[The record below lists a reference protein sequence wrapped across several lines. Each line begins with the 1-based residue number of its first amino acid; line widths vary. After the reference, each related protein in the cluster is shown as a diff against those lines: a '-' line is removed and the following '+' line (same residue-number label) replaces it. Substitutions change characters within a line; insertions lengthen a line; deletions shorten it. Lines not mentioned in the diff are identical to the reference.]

1 MQITLKNIFQLSI
14 VAGALALAGCGGDVN
29 IKPTVNDNSTTTSTT
44 TTTNATTDDTPTVV
58 ENPCASRGD
67 LQGAFNGTDC
77 EYSTSFASKNVEVEN
92 DIEFA
97 KLANDGV
104 HVLNGALLV
113 GKDCDTTTAC
123 TIETDGPTLTVQPGA
138 TLAFTSGEAII
149 RIARGAKI
157 NAVGTF
163 AEPITFTSANAIERH
178 DAVGNGAQF
187 ADWGG
192 IIINGMG
199 ITNQCTNAE
208 RAAST
213 CNVETEGVTSY
224 FGGNNNADDSGTI
237 QYAKIWYAG
246 SGPKTGGEGDDLN
259 SLTLNGVGSG
269 SSFDYLH
276 IHQGY
281 DDGIEFFGGAST
293 IRHIVV
299 TDTQDDAIDIDG
311 GWQGKGQF
319 IFVKHG
325 SVETKTE
332 VVIPADGNDPERIIP
347 AGSEIYMGNNGFET
361 DGEKNGGDDYN
372 EAPASNPTIANVTV
386 ITTDEK
392 SVRDQSSSQA
402 IKFDDAIMSNYYNTL
417 FVKAD
422 GTNGTACIE
431 HSSDGEKNADSI
443 TFTSSVM
450 ACDNEFKG
458 EATFISGKEPTAL
471 TGTAKAD
478 WFDNAGA
485 SQRVAATTTV
495 LSNAFATDVD
505 SADITVT
512 ATDVTTLD
520 SFFMS
525 ASYVGAVSDAD
536 TASNWYQWVE
546 AAVDAAEQD

>member
-1 MQITLKNIFQLSI
+1 MQMKTLFKVS
-14 VAGALALAGCGGDVN
+14 ALTSALMLVGCGGDIN
-29 IKPTVNDNSTTTSTT
+29 IEPTVNDNSVTTT
-44 TTTNATTDDTPTVV
+44 TTTNNTDNPTTPAPV

-77 EYSTSFASKNVEVEN
+77 EYSTSFASKNVEIEN

-97 KLANDGV
+97 KLANNGV

-123 TIETDGPTLTVQPGA
+123 TIEANGPTLTVEAGA

-157 NAVGTF
+157 DAIGTF
-163 AEPITFTSANAIERH
+163 EDPIIFTSANAIERH

-199 ITNQCTNAE
+199 LTNQCTNAQ
-208 RAAST
+208 RAATT

-224 FGGNNNADDSGTI
+224 FGGNNNADDSGSI

-259 SLTLNGVGSG
+259 SLTLNAVGSG
-269 SSFDYLH
+269 SSFDFLH

-293 IRHIVV
+293 ISHIAV

-325 SVETKTE
+325 SVETKSDVT
-332 VVIPADGNDPERIIP
+332 IPADDDNPERTVP
-347 AGSEIYMGNNGFET
+347 AGSLIYMGNNGFET
-361 DGEKNGGDDYN
+361 DGEKNGGPDYD

-402 IKFDDAIMSNYYNTL
+402 IKFDDAIKSMYYNTL
-417 FVKAD
+417 LVKAD

-431 HSSDGEKNADSI
+431 HKSDGEKNADEIS
-443 TFTSSVM
+443 FTSSVM
-450 ACDNEFKG
+450 ACVNEFKG
-458 EATFISGKEPTAL
+458 EATFISGSEPASL
-471 TGTAKAD
+471 TGTNKSD
-478 WFDNAGA
+478 WFDNAGS
-485 SQRVAATTTV
+485 SQRVAATATV
-495 LSNAFATDVD
+495 LANEFATDVD
-505 SADITVT
+505 STDITVT

-520 SFFMS
+520 SFFQS
-525 ASYVGAVSDAD
+525 ATYIGAVSDAD
-536 TASNWYQWVE
+536 TSSNWYKWVE
-546 AAVDAAEQD
+546 AAVADAAED

>member
-1 MQITLKNIFQLSI
+1 MQIKTLFKVSTI
-14 VAGALALAGCGGDVN
+14 AGALILAGCGGDIN
-29 IKPTVNDNSTTTSTT
+29 IKPTVNDNSTTTTT
-44 TTTNATTDDTPTVV
+44 TTTTGAATNPVAAV
-58 ENPCASRGD
+58 NPCASRGD
-67 LQGAFNGTDC
+67 LQGAYNGTDC
-77 EYSTSFASKNVEVEN
+77 EYSASFASKNVEIET

-97 KLANDGV
+97 KLSNDGV
-104 HVLNGALLV
+104 HVLNGALLI
-113 GKDCDTTTAC
+113 GKDCDTTTSC
-123 TIETDGPTLTVQPGA
+123 TIEANGPTLTVEAGS

-157 NAVGTF
+157 DAMGTF
-163 AEPITFTSANAIERH
+163 DDPIVFTSANAIARH
-178 DAVGNGAQF
+178 DAVGDGAQF

-192 IIINGMG
+192 IIINGNG
-199 ITNQCTNAE
+199 LTNQCTNAQ
-208 RAAST
+208 RAATT

-224 FGGNNNADDSGTI
+224 FGGNNNADDSGSI

-259 SLTLNGVGSG
+259 SLTLNAVGSG
-269 SSFDYLH
+269 SSFDFLH

-293 IRHIVV
+293 ISHIAV

-325 SVETKTE
+325 SVETKKE
-332 VVIPADGNDPERIIP
+332 VVIPADGSDPERVIP
-347 AGSEIYMGNNGFET
+347 AGSEIFMGNNGFET
-361 DGEKNGGDDYN
+361 DGEKNGGADYD
-372 EAPASNPTIANVTV
+372 EAPTSNPTIANVTV

-402 IKFDDAIMSNYYNTL
+402 IKFDDAIKSNYYNTL
-417 FVKAD
+417 FVKTD
-422 GTNGTACIE
+422 GASGTACIE

-443 TFTSSVM
+443 VFTSSVM

-458 EATFISGKEPTAL
+458 EATFISGKEPAAL
-471 TGTAKAD
+471 TGTSKED
-478 WFDNAGA
+478 WFDNAGS
-485 SQRVAATTTV
+485 SQRVAASSTV
-495 LSNAFATDVD
+495 LANAFATDID

-520 SFFMS
+520 SFFQS
-525 ASYVGAVSDAD
+525 ATYVGAVSDAD
-536 TASNWYQWVE
+536 TSSNWYKWVE
-546 AAVDAAEQD
+546 AAVAAADQD

>member
-1 MQITLKNIFQLSI
+1 MQMKTLFQVSAI
-14 VAGALALAGCGGDVN
+14 ASALMLVGCGGDIN
-29 IKPTVNDNSTTTSTT
+29 IQPTVNDNSVTT
-44 TTTNATTDDTPTVV
+44 TTTNNSGGGETPTTPVPA

-67 LQGAFNGTDC
+67 LQGAFNGKDC
-77 EYSTSFASKNVEVEN
+77 EYSTSFASKNIEIEN

-97 KLANDGV
+97 KLADDGV

-113 GKDCDTTTAC
+113 GKDCNTTTSC
-123 TIETDGPTLTVQPGA
+123 SIETNGPTLKVEAGA

-157 NAVGTF
+157 DAIGTF
-163 AEPITFTSANAIERH
+163 EDPIVFTSANAIARH
-178 DAVGNGAQF
+178 DAVGDGAQF

-192 IIINGMG
+192 IIINGFG
-199 ITNQCTNAE
+199 LTNQCTNAQ

-213 CNVETEGVTSY
+213 CNVETEGITSY
-224 FGGNNNADDSGTI
+224 FGGNDNADDSGSI
-237 QYAKIWYAG
+237 KYAKIWYAG
-246 SGPKTGGEGDDLN
+246 SGPKVGGPGDDLN
-259 SLTLNGVGSG
+259 SLTLNAVGSG
-269 SSFDYLH
+269 SSFDFLH

-293 IRHIVV
+293 ISHIAV

-325 SVETKTE
+325 SVETKKE
-332 VVIPADGNDPERIIP
+332 VVIPADGDDPERIVP
-347 AGSEIYMGNNGFET
+347 AGSKIFMGNNGFET
-361 DGEKNGGDDYN
+361 DGEKNGGADYD

-402 IKFDDAIMSNYYNTL
+402 IKFDDAIKSMYYNAL

-422 GTNGTACIE
+422 GANGTACIE
-431 HSSDGEKNADSI
+431 HSSDGEKNADAI
-443 TFTSSVM
+443 KFTSSVM
-450 ACDNEFKG
+450 TCANEFKG
-458 EATFISGKEPTAL
+458 EATFMSGKEPAAL

-478 WFDNAGA
+478 WYDNAGS
-485 SQRVAATTTV
+485 SQRLATTASV
-495 LSNAFATDVD
+495 LSNDFATDVD

-520 SFFMS
+520 GFFQS
-525 ASYVGAVSDAD
+525 ATYVGAVSDAD
-536 TASNWYQWVE
+536 TSSNWYKWVE
-546 AAVDAAEQD
+546 AAVTAAEQD

>member
-1 MQITLKNIFQLSI
+1 MQMKTLFKVS
-14 VAGALALAGCGGDVN
+14 ALTSALMLVGCGGDIN
-29 IKPTVNDNSTTTSTT
+29 IKPTVNDNSVTT
-44 TTTNATTDDTPTVV
+44 TTTTGGTTPPVADT
-58 ENPCASRGD
+58 NPCASRGD
-67 LQGAFNGTDC
+67 LQGAYNGTDC
-77 EYSTSFASKNVEVEN
+77 EYSASFASKNVEIEN

-97 KLANDGV
+97 KLTNGGI

-123 TIETDGPTLTVQPGA
+123 SIEANGPTLLVEAGA

-157 NAVGTF
+157 DAIGTF
-163 AEPITFTSANAIERH
+163 DDPIVFTSANAIARH
-178 DAVGNGAQF
+178 DAVGDGAQF

-199 ITNQCTNAE
+199 LTNQCTNAQ
-208 RAAST
+208 RAATT

-224 FGGNNNADDSGTI
+224 FGGNNNADDSGSI

-259 SLTLNGVGSG
+259 SLTLNAVGSG
-269 SSFDYLH
+269 SSFDFLH

-293 IRHIVV
+293 ISHIAV

-325 SVETKTE
+325 SVETKKE
-332 VVIPADGNDPERIIP
+332 VVIPADGDDPARTVP
-347 AGSEIYMGNNGFET
+347 AGSKIFMGNNGFET
-361 DGEKNGGDDYN
+361 DGEKNGGAEYD
-372 EAPASNPTIANVTV
+372 EAPASNPTFANVTV

-402 IKFDDAIMSNYYNTL
+402 IKFDDAIKSMYYNTL
-417 FVKAD
+417 FVKTEGA
-422 GTNGTACIE
+422 NGTACIE
-431 HSSDGEKNADSI
+431 HKSDGEKNADAIS
-443 TFTSSVM
+443 FTSSVM
-450 ACDNEFKG
+450 ACANEFKG
-458 EATFISGKEPTAL
+458 EATFISGKEPAAL
-471 TGTAKAD
+471 TGTSKEN
-478 WFDNAGA
+478 WFDN
-485 SQRVAATTTV
+485 SVSNQRLAATATV

-505 SADITVT
+505 SADITVM

-520 SFFMS
+520 SFFQS
-525 ASYVGAVSDAD
+525 ATYVGAVSDAD
-536 TASNWYQWVE
+536 TSSNWYKW
-546 AAVDAAEQD
+546 VDAAVTAAAQD

>member
-1 MQITLKNIFQLSI
+1 MQMKTLFQVS
-14 VAGALALAGCGGDVN
+14 ALTSALMLVGCGGDIN
-29 IKPTVNDNSTTTSTT
+29 IQPTVNDNSVT
-44 TTTNATTDDTPTVV
+44 TTTNNGGGNPTTPAPT
-58 ENPCASRGD
+58 ENPCASRGE
-67 LQGAFNGTDC
+67 LKGAYNGTDC
-77 EYSTSFASKNVEVEN
+77 EYSGSFASKNIEIET

-97 KLANDGV
+97 KLPKNGV

-113 GKDCDTTTAC
+113 GKDCNTTTSC
-123 TIETDGPTLTVQPGA
+123 TIEANGPTLTVKAGA

-157 NAVGTF
+157 NAIGTF
-163 AEPITFTSANAIERH
+163 EDPIVFTSANAIARH
-178 DAVGNGAQF
+178 DAVGDGAQF

-199 ITNQCTNAE
+199 LTNQCTNAQ
-208 RAAST
+208 RTAST
-213 CNVETEGVTSY
+213 CNVETEGITSF
-224 FGGNNNADDSGTI
+224 FGGNDNTDDSGSI

-246 SGPKTGGEGDDLN
+246 SGPKTGGDGDDLN
-259 SLTLNGVGSG
+259 SLTLNAVGSG
-269 SSFDYLH
+269 SSFDFLH

-293 IRHIVV
+293 ISHIAV

-325 SVETKTE
+325 SVETKKE
-332 VVIPADGNDPERIIP
+332 VVIPADGDDPERVIP
-347 AGSEIYMGNNGFET
+347 AGSKIFMGNNGFET
-361 DGEKNGGDDYN
+361 DGEKNGGADYSD
-372 EAPASNPTIANVTV
+372 APASNPTIANVTV

-402 IKFDDAIMSNYYNTL
+402 IKFDDAIQSNYYNTL

-422 GTNGTACIE
+422 GANGTACIE
-431 HSSDGEKNADSI
+431 HSSDGEKNADTI
-443 TFTSSVM
+443 KFTSSVM
-450 ACDNEFKG
+450 ACANEFKG
-458 EATFISGKEPTAL
+458 EATFMSGKEPAAL

-478 WFDNAGA
+478 WYDNAGS
-485 SQRVAATTTV
+485 SQRLATTASV

-520 SFFMS
+520 SFFKS
-525 ASYVGAVSDAD
+525 ATYVGAVSDAD
-536 TASNWYQWVE
+536 TSSNWYKWVD
-546 AAVDAAEQD
+546 AAVKAAEQD

>member
-1 MQITLKNIFQLSI
+1 MQIKTLFKVST
-14 VAGALALAGCGGDVN
+14 VAGALILAGCGGDIN
-29 IKPTVNDNSTTTSTT
+29 IQPTVNDNSTTTTT
-44 TTTNATTDDTPTVV
+44 TTTTGGTVTPVVDTNVCAT
-58 ENPCASRGD
+58 RGD
-67 LQGAFNGTDC
+67 LQGAFNGRDC
-77 EYSTSFASKNVEVEN
+77 EYSASFASKNVQIEN
-92 DIEFA
+92 DIEFV
-97 KLANDGV
+97 KLDNDGV

-113 GKDCDTTTAC
+113 GKDCDTTTSC
-123 TIETDGPTLTVQPGA
+123 TIDPNGPTLTVQPGT

-157 NAVGTF
+157 DAVGTF
-163 AEPITFTSANAIERH
+163 EEPIVFTSANAIERH
-178 DAVGNGAQF
+178 DAVGQGAQF

-192 IIINGMG
+192 IIINGFG
-199 ITNQCTNAE
+199 LTNQCTNAQ

-224 FGGNNNADDSGTI
+224 FGGNNNADDSGSI

-259 SLTLNGVGSG
+259 SLTLNAVGSG

-293 IRHIVV
+293 ISHIAV

-325 SVETKTE
+325 SVETKKE
-332 VVIPADGNDPERIIP
+332 VVIPADGSDPERVIP
-347 AGSEIYMGNNGFET
+347 AGSEIFMGNNGFET
-361 DGEKNGGDDYN
+361 DGEKNGGDDYS

-417 FVKAD
+417 FVKTEGA
-422 GTNGTACIE
+422 NGTACIE

-450 ACDNEFKG
+450 ACVNEFKG
-458 EATFISGKEPTAL
+458 EQTFISGKEPAAL
-471 TGTAKAD
+471 TGSTKED
-478 WFDNAGA
+478 WFDNTAS
-485 SQRVAATTTV
+485 SQRVASTSTV
-495 LSNAFATDVD
+495 LANAFATDVD

-520 SFFMS
+520 AFFMS
-525 ASYVGAVSDAD
+525 ATYVGAVSDAD
-536 TASNWYQWVE
+536 TSSNWYKWVE
-546 AAVDAAEQD
+546 AAVAAADQD